1 MRKLAQTVDRLFGF
15 VIDGLGWVS
24 GAVIAMVTLA
34 ISADVVLRA
43 AGYRTLGWTLEAS
56 EYGLLIV
63 CFMGAPFVLRH
74 GDHIRVDVVLR
85 SVGPVWKGRLL
96 ILSNLIAA
104 LTCLFLTWFA
114 AREAMTAYTRGS
126 ILFKEI
132 EMPQWIVLSVMPA
145 GMLLLTWEFFR
156 RIVRR
161 LAGIEVPGESAGGV
175 AL

>member
-1 MRKLAQTVDRLFGF
+1 MRRIAQQADRMFGLM
-15 VIDGLGWVS
+15 IDGLGWVS
-24 GAVIAMVTLA
+24 GAVIAMMTLA
-34 ISADVVLRA
+34 ISADVLLRA
-43 AGYRTLGWTLEAS
+43 AGYRTLGWTLEVS

-63 CFMGAPFVLRH
+63 CFLGAPAVLRH

-96 ILSNLIAA
+96 IFSNTVAG

-114 AREAMTAYTRGS
+114 AHEALVAFQRGA

-132 EMPQWIVLSVMPA
+132 EMPQWIVLSVMPL
-145 GMLLLTWEFFR
+145 GMLLLTWEFFS
-156 RIVRR
+156 RIMRR
-161 LAGIEVPGESAGGV
+161 LWGIEVPGEGSAGV

>member
-1 MRKLAQTVDRLFGF
+1 MRKLAQSVDRGFGF
-15 VIDGLGWVS
+15 AIDGFGLVS
-24 GAVIAMVTLA
+24 GVVIAFVTLA

-43 AGYRTLGWTLEAS
+43 AGYRTLGWTLEVS

-63 CFMGAPFVLRH
+63 CFLGAPYVLRH

-85 SVGPVWKGRLL
+85 NVGPVWKGRLL

-104 LTCLFLTWFA
+104 LTCLFLGWFA
-114 AREAMTAYTRGS
+114 AGEALTAYMRGA

-132 EMPQWIVLSVMPA
+132 EMPQWIVLSVMPV
-145 GMLLLTWEFFR
+145 GMLLLAWEFSS

-161 LAGIEVPGESAGGV
+161 LAGIEVPGEADGGV